1 MSYHGGRWR
10 TFVSWLSHTSTNTTF
25 FSKPQTTFFTCFS
38 WGERQKYAQKKLRL
52 NQGSNSQPPGHE
64 SDMLT
69 TELPAWDLVAKG
81 EIACTSN
88 FSFSHHVST
97 QSKIEKTTFVTFNLL
112 SANAFNLVGSKILSC
127 GKGLRNRSF
136 ADAMEEEN
144 DDL

>member
-1 MSYHGGRWR
+1 MAVGDAHLFPGFL
-10 TFVSWLSHTSTNTTF
+10 TPVLTLLSFQSHRLLFSLALAEVRSKNTPERKFASTRD
-25 FSKPQTTFFTCFS
+25 QT
-38 WGERQKYAQKKLRL
+38 
-52 NQGSNSQPPGHE
+52 QPPGQE

-69 TELPAWDLVAKG
+69 TELPVWDLVAKG